1 MFTVALIGPDG
12 AGKSTIGRRLQE
24 ISPLPMKYVYMGVNL
39 ESSNLVLP
47 TTRLLLEVK
56 RARGQRPDITVPREA
71 YSQAQAPQRFMKR
84 AADGMKSALR
94 LVNLIAE
101 EWFRQLVVWYYT
113 LRGYSV
119 LFDRHF
125 YFDYFD
131 HDIANTDPKR
141 PLTSRIHGFMLQK
154 LYPKPDLVIFLDAP
168 AEILYARKPERTV
181 TILEN
186 KRQEYVR
193 LREIM
198 KNSAVVDVSQPID
211 TVVRQVGELI
221 VHFHQT
227 KTSSRGKTNG
237 QVVETVRTDG
247 RK

>member
-12 AGKSTIGRRLQE
+12 AGKSTIGRKLQE

-56 RARGQRPDITVPREA
+56 RARGQRPDITVPRDV
-71 YSQAQAPQRFMKR
+71 YFQSQARPKLTKR
-84 AADGMKSALR
+84 AASGLKSALR

-101 EWFRQLVVWYYT
+101 EWFRQSIVWYYR
-113 LRGYSV
+113 LRGNYV

-125 YFDYFD
+125 YFDYYD

-141 PLTSRIHGFMLQK
+141 PLSSRIHGFMLRK
-154 LYPKPDLVIFLDAP
+154 LYPKPDFVIFLDAP
-168 AEILYARKPERTV
+168 TEVLYARKPERTIE
-181 TILEN
+181 ILEG

-193 LREIM
+193 LREVM
-198 KNSAVVDVSQPID
+198 KNYAVVDVSQPID
-211 TVVRQVGELI
+211 TVVREVCELI
-221 VHFHQT
+221 VDFQQT
-227 KTSSRGKTNG
+227 KGGVKRQNEWSSR
-237 QVVETVRTDG
+237 
-247 RK
+247 

>member
-1 MFTVALIGPDG
+1 M
-12 AGKSTIGRRLQE
+12 
-24 ISPLPMKYVYMGVNL
+24 
-39 ESSNLVLP
+39 
-47 TTRLLLEVK
+47 
-56 RARGQRPDITVPREA
+56 
-71 YSQAQAPQRFMKR
+71 
-84 AADGMKSALR
+84 
-94 LVNLIAE
+94 
-101 EWFRQLVVWYYT
+101 

-125 YFDYFD
+125 YFDYYD
-131 HDIANTDPKR
+131 HDIANTDSKR

-168 AEILYARKPERTV
+168 AEILFARKPERTV
-181 TILEN
+181 TILES

-211 TVVRQVGELI
+211 TVVRQVCELI
-221 VHFHQT
+221 VNFHQT
-227 KTSSRGKTNG
+227 KTSSRGKTHG
-237 QVVETVRTDG
+237 KDVETVRTHG